1 MGAWGAMARAVE
13 RRGAPVTGH
22 AMAWGHVTAVARPPQ
37 HGCVTRCASHIG
49 RLGRTARLGGWAYA
63 SQCWQ
68 ANACVNRWA
77 AATRPHTGTV
87 SESVTCSG
95 THCGLP
101 VQAAPSSLP
110 LAAAATW
117 GAVGHWQVHNGEG
130 AHQAHHDDASHVAV
144 TTGTVVVTLWVC

>member
-1 MGAWGAMARAVE
+1 M
-13 RRGAPVTGH
+13 
-22 AMAWGHVTAVARPPQ
+22 WGHGGPWHAQWNGVAPPSRGMPWRGVMSRQWHGHLNTAVS
-37 HGCVTRCASHIG
+37 HGVR
-49 RLGRTARLGGWAYA
+49 RTSVGWAFMYA